1 MLVGYCIVHD
11 LCTVFVFESDYK
23 DRRSIGNALPRV
35 INEVFAFPGASFEFE
50 CFAAGSERGQNV
62 QELAELAARDAVG
75 QFAGCDSVP
84 EYDLYPDTIG
94 IRPKERTAA
103 RELSG
108 EYGTAQDMTQ
118 ALIDAL
124 CAVYG
129 AFDESEI
136 RADASALLDRMTGYY
151 N

>member
-75 QFAGCDSVP
+75 QF
-84 EYDLYPDTIG
+84 DLYPDTIG